1 MNMKKFEAANGTI
14 TFDFGKDSIRIEYGV
29 FNMAGMKDIAFKI
42 SDVTAIETR
51 APRFMKGGSLVFIIN
66 GIRYKNRLDSP
77 ISATQLVFDKKVFA
91 EVEKVLA
98 TIVEQN
104 GLVGFHDIDSVD
116 AKVELYTGE
125 VPPRG

>member
-1 MNMKKFEAANGTI
+1 MAMSAT
-14 TFDFGKDSIRIEYGV
+14 
-29 FNMAGMKDIAFKI
+29 MAGMKDIAFKI
-42 SDVTAIETR
+42 SDVTATETR

-66 GIRYKNRLDSP
+66 GIRYKNKLDSP
-77 ISATQLVFDKKVFA
+77 ISATQLLFNKKVYP

-98 TIVEQN
+98 TIVKMN
-104 GLVGFHDIDSVD
+104 GLVAFHDIDSVD